1 MDWKMP
7 GMDGSEATRRIK
19 EDPKLSKVTTV
30 IMVTAYGRE
39 EIMEQAESAG
49 IDGFLI
55 KPVNQSVLFNT
66 VLEAFGKDSV
76 EGYTPRV
83 KNEFDQTTLAGVRGA
98 HILLAEDNEINQQV
112 ASEILEGAGFFVDIA
127 NNGQEAVDMVQ
138 ANNYDAVLMDI
149 QMPEMDG
156 MEATRVIREME
167 QFKELPIIAMTAH
180 AMAGDREKSL
190 KIGMQDHLTKPI
202 NPQELFIALA
212 QWVAPGERELP
223 EGFDTETGK
232 VSEILTEDVDLPESM
247 VGFNMEEGLQ
257 RIGGNKKLYR
267 NLLLKLK
274 RDYAKVAGTIRDLII
289 EGQTDEAQLLAH
301 SVKGVAGN
309 LGAGAL
315 QHVAEAV
322 ELKLRDGEKSLD
334 DELTALSSEMESVQH
349 SLSAIKEEHAP
360 ARQSGNE
367 ISSVEELI
375 GSLEKLQPHLIKR
388 KPKPCKDAFE
398 VVKSLGWPSALTS
411 DVNDLGVLI
420 SKYKFKEALPLAESI
435 LIKLAR

>member
-1 MDWKMP
+1 M
-7 GMDGSEATRRIK
+7 
-19 EDPKLSKVTTV
+19 
-30 IMVTAYGRE
+30 
-39 EIMEQAESAG
+39 
-49 IDGFLI
+49 
-55 KPVNQSVLFNT
+55 LFRS

-257 RIGGNKKLYR
+257 RIGGNKIGR
-267 NLLLKLK
+267 
-274 RDYAKVAGTIRDLII
+274 
-289 EGQTDEAQLLAH
+289 AH
-301 SVKGVAGN
+301 V
-309 LGAGAL
+309 
-315 QHVAEAV
+315 
-322 ELKLRDGEKSLD
+322 
-334 DELTALSSEMESVQH
+334 
-349 SLSAIKEEHAP
+349 
-360 ARQSGNE
+360 
-367 ISSVEELI
+367 
-375 GSLEKLQPHLIKR
+375 
-388 KPKPCKDAFE
+388 
-398 VVKSLGWPSALTS
+398 
-411 DVNDLGVLI
+411 
-420 SKYKFKEALPLAESI
+420 
-435 LIKLAR
+435 